1 MPVNIIMTRMPN
13 ITVCSRDDLLLDVAK
28 KLISKQIDAL
38 PVVKEAE
45 GGFEVVGRITKTN
58 ITKALVALATEG
70 L

>member
-1 MPVNIIMTRMPN
+1 M
-13 ITVCSRDDLLLDVAK
+13 L